1 MSLFKS
7 FLGESANNAF
17 LDGLTILPTCLD
29 IALVIC
35 AINLLCF
42 LYRVLRGPALSDRA
56 VAMDSC
62 GITVMALIVIYS
74 IRQGTTLYMS
84 CALVI
89 AILGFIGMVTISK
102 YLQSGNIVDNSNIIL
117 DLDAAEDIQKTG
129 NASELQARAEAAKM
143 KNAAN
148 QIATTHRQQKHH
160 HKKKKK

>member
-1 MSLFKS
+1 MSWLEIF
-7 FLGESANNAF
+7 FGEAANNDF
-17 LDGLTILPTCLD
+17 LEGLSILPVCLD
-29 IALVIC
+29 IALAIC
-35 AINLLCF
+35 AVNLLCF
-42 LYRVLRGPALSDRA
+42 LYRVLKGPALSDRA

-89 AILGFIGMVTISK
+89 AIFGFIGMVTISK

-117 DLDAAEDIQKTG
+117 DLDAAQDIQKSG
-129 NASELQARAEAAKM
+129 DSNELHEMAEAAKQ

-148 QIATTHRQQKHH
+148 QIATTHRQRHH

>member
-1 MSLFKS
+1 MSWLEIL
-7 FLGESANNAF
+7 LGEADNSPF
-17 LDGLTILPTCLD
+17 LEGLTILPVCLD
-29 IALVIC
+29 IALLIC

-42 LYRVLRGPALSDRA
+42 LYRVIKGPALSDRA

-62 GITVMALIVIYS
+62 GITVMALIVLYS
-74 IRQGTTLYMS
+74 LRQGTTLYMS

-117 DLDAAEDIQKTG
+117 DLDAAQDIDAG
-129 NASELQARAEAAKM
+129 ELQERAEAAKR

-148 QIATTHRQQKHH
+148 QIATTRRQRRN
-160 HKKKKK
+160 HKKKKR

>member
-1 MSLFKS
+1 MSSLKTFFGEAANNS
-7 FLGESANNAF
+7 FLEE
-17 LDGLTILPTCLD
+17 LTILPMCLD

-35 AINLLCF
+35 AVNLLCF
-42 LYRVLRGPALSDRA
+42 LYRVLKGPALSDRA

-102 YLQSGNIVDNSNIIL
+102 YLQSGNVVDNSNIIL
-117 DLDAAEDIQKTG
+117 DLDAAQDID
-129 NASELQARAEAAKM
+129 ADELQARAEAAKQ

-148 QIATTHRQQKHH
+148 QIATTHRQRHH
-160 HKKKKK
+160 HKKKKR

>member
-1 MSLFKS
+1 MSWLEIL
-7 FLGESANNAF
+7 LGEADNSPF
-17 LDGLTILPTCLD
+17 LEGLTILPVCLD
-29 IALVIC
+29 IALLIC

-42 LYRVLRGPALSDRA
+42 LYRVIKGPALSDRA

-62 GITVMALIVIYS
+62 GITVMALIVLYS

-117 DLDAAEDIQKTG
+117 DLDAAQDID
-129 NASELQARAEAAKM
+129 ADELQARAEAAKQ

-148 QIATTHRQQKHH
+148 QIATTRRQRRN
-160 HKKKKK
+160 HKKKKR

>member
-1 MSLFKS
+1 MNSLKTFFGEAANNS
-7 FLGESANNAF
+7 FLEE
-17 LDGLTILPTCLD
+17 LTILPMCLD

-35 AINLLCF
+35 AVNLLCF
-42 LYRVLRGPALSDRA
+42 LYRVLKGPALSDRA

-102 YLQSGNIVDNSNIIL
+102 YLQSGNVVDNSNIIL
-117 DLDAAEDIQKTG
+117 DLDAAQDID
-129 NASELQARAEAAKM
+129 ADELQARAEAAKQ

-148 QIATTHRQQKHH
+148 QIATASRQRHH
-160 HKKKKK
+160 HKKKKR